1 MRCKNKHFKTKG
13 FRLTNSGATLQKTDI
28 ELIITN
34 DEMGKT
40 ITVIDGPI
48 GLTFPAD
55 IISKYLQ

>member
-1 MRCKNKHFKTKG
+1 MKCKNKHFEIKG
-13 FRLTNSGATLQKTDI
+13 FRLTNMGATLQETNL
-28 ELIITN
+28 ELIVTN
-34 DEMGKT
+34 DEIGKT

>member
-1 MRCKNKHFKTKG
+1 MRCKNKQFKTKG
-13 FRLTNSGATLQKTDI
+13 FRLTKSGATLQKTDT
-28 ELIITN
+28 ELIVTN

>member
-1 MRCKNKHFKTKG
+1 MKCKNKHFKTEG
-13 FRLTNSGATLQKTDI
+13 FRLINSGATLQKTDL

-34 DEMGKT
+34 DEIGKT
-40 ITVIDGPI
+40 IIVIDGPI